1 MNNKLLY
8 YNKPAKHYMEALPLG
23 NGSLGAMCYSSVAT
37 DVISLN
43 NDTLWTG
50 HPRTVQKEG
59 AYESYLKAQR
69 FALEGKYVK
78 AQKEIEA
85 NFLTCWSQAY
95 MPFGDMKLHF
105 EEKSFDC
112 YERTLDLSE
121 AVLTNRYKSEGV
133 CFKKTAFVSHPDEV
147 MVYRIESE
155 NGKAFS
161 FRAELC
167 CPLKSEVFTS
177 DGYLI
182 VDGECPGDADTQH
195 PSYPCHS
202 LIYSDKDEER
212 GILFRGALKIECDG
226 KTIADKA
233 NLTVKDSTCATI
245 YFTIKTSF
253 NGFDKHPFTEG
264 REYKICCIEA
274 LDKASQLGFERIRE
288 RHAADYKAYYDRVS
302 LSLGTSDSK
311 LIPTDERIR
320 AFQKNK
326 NDDDLYVLLFNF
338 GRYLL
343 ISSSR
348 AGTQATNLQGIWSNS
363 TKPSWNCNY
372 TTNINTQMNY
382 WPVLPCNMPELMTP
396 LTDLLKTLSVT
407 GEDAAKNFY
416 NAKGFVVHHN
426 TDIWGFSYPVQGR
439 ASWGF
444 WQGGSGWLCRSLF
457 EIYEYTLDRD
467 FLKST
472 AFPIMKKAA
481 EFYLDILTEDGK
493 GNLIICPGTSPEN
506 IFKMGFGSSATSKST
521 AMMNS
526 IVLDLFISCKKS
538 CEVLSIKDGFYND
551 ICRSIEKIK
560 PLCIGRQGELLEW
573 NEQLPEKEVHH
584 RHVSHL
590 YALHPANLIT
600 LEKDKE
606 LFNACRKTLEIR
618 GDDGTGW
625 SLAWK
630 INFWARLRDGNHAL
644 KLIDRLLT
652 LVEVDRENYRHGGV
666 YPNLFDAHPP
676 FQIDGNFGAVSGINE
691 MLLQS
696 DGENIYLLPA
706 LPDKWRNGSVKGLAA
721 KGNVT
726 VDIEWAD
733 GRVTDYTIHGSDE
746 NIASGIRVV
755 VKS

>member
-1 MNNKLLY
+1 MRNNLLY
-8 YNKPAKHYMEALPLG
+8 YNKPAKHYMKALPLG
-23 NGSLGAMCYSSVAT
+23 NGSLGAMCYSSVGT

-43 NDTLWTG
+43 HDTLWTG
-50 HPRTVQKEG
+50 HPRTVRKEE
-59 AYESYLKAQR
+59 AYDSYLKAQKL
-69 FALEGKYVK
+69 ALEGKYVK

-85 NFLTCWSQAY
+85 KFLTCWSQAY
-95 MPFGDMKLHF
+95 MPFGDLKLHF
-105 EEKSFDC
+105 ECDSFET

-121 AVLTNRYKSEGV
+121 AMLANRYISNGV
-133 CFKKTAFVSHPDEV
+133 NFKKTAFVSHPDDV

-155 NGKAFS
+155 NGKAFT
-161 FRAELC
+161 FRAELD
-167 CPLKSEVFTS
+167 CPLKSEAFTS

-195 PSYPCHS
+195 PSYPCHN

-212 GILFRGALKIECDG
+212 GILFRGALKIDADG
-226 KTIADKA
+226 EIVEDKA
-233 NLTVKDSTCATI
+233 SLTVRNATCATI
-245 YFTIKTSF
+245 YLTIKTSF
-253 NGFDKHPFTEG
+253 NGFDKHPVTQG
-264 REYKICCIEA
+264 REYKNCCIEA
-274 LDKASQLGFERIRE
+274 LDKALGIGFKRIRE
-288 RHAADYKAYYDRVS
+288 RHVADYKSYYDRVYF
-302 LSLGTSDSK
+302 SLGTNNCE

-320 AFQKNK
+320 AFQNNR

-407 GEDAAKNFY
+407 GEDAARNFY

-426 TDIWGFSYPVQGR
+426 SDIWGFSYPVQGR
-439 ASWGF
+439 ACWGF

-457 EIYEYTLDRD
+457 EIYEYTLDKI
-467 FLKST
+467 FLGKT
-472 AFPIMKKAA
+472 AFPIMKKAV
-481 EFYLDILTEDGK
+481 EFYLDILTEDEK

-506 IFKMGFGSSATSKST
+506 NFIMGFGSSATSKST

-526 IVLDLFISCKKS
+526 IVLDLFTGCKKS
-538 CEVLSIKDGFYND
+538 CEVLSVKDDFYTE
-551 ICRSIEKIK
+551 ICESIEKIK
-560 PLCIGRQGELLEW
+560 PLCIGEKGELLEW

-584 RHVSHL
+584 RHVSQL

-600 LEKDKE
+600 YEKDKK
-606 LFNACRKTLEIR
+606 LFDACRKTLEIR

-630 INFWARLRDGNHAL
+630 INFWARLRDGNRAL
-644 KLIDRLLT
+644 SLVDRLLT
-652 LVEVDRENYRHGGV
+652 LVEVGKEASRHGGV

-676 FQIDGNFGAVSGINE
+676 FQIDGNFGALSGICE

-706 LPDKWRNGSVKGLAA
+706 LPDKWKNGSVKGLAA

-726 VDIEWAD
+726 VDIEWSD
-733 GRVTDYTIHGSDE
+733 GKVTDYAIHGG
-746 NIASGIRVV
+746 NIASSFKVII
-755 VKS
+755 KS